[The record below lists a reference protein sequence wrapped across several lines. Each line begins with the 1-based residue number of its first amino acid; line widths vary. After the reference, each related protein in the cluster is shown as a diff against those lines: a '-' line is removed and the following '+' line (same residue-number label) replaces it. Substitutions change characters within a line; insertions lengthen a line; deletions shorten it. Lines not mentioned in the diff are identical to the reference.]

1 MAEPKKTVFALFFGN
16 RAFMP
21 DEVIDEARPQL
32 EEAVRK
38 AGCEYIEMD
47 PSLTSHGAC
56 ETVKE
61 GKIYAE
67 FLKQNEGRYDGVIA
81 CLANFSDESAA
92 VAALKDCGVPVL
104 IQACPDEIGRMD
116 FAGRRDAFCG
126 KLAITDLLAQY
137 GVKFSLTKSHVV
149 ALDSEEFQ
157 KELRK
162 FAAACR
168 VVKGLK
174 NLTILAVGART
185 TAFKTMR
192 FDELTAQ
199 KYGINVETIDLS
211 DFFLRMK
218 DVDPDSPVFKEKLES
233 YLAYAD
239 FSKVPKA
246 ALENIVRAGIAA
258 DELAQEYGTDCM
270 TIRCWD
276 EFQREMQISVCSVI
290 GELNDRGIVTACEL
304 DLSNA
309 ICMKALACASQEPAM
324 CLDFNNNYGTD
335 PNKCIL
341 FHCGPICNT
350 YMNGKGEIIEH
361 KMFKKTMG
369 DDVAW
374 GVDQGRIRAMPFTFA
389 SAKTD
394 DGRIQA
400 YVGKGRFTED
410 PIEDGFFGTGG
421 VAEIRGLQKKMRI
434 IAREGFRH
442 HVSVTEGHYRGG
454 VLEAFRNYIGFDIVK
469 L

>member
-1 MAEPKKTVFALFFGN
+1 MQEKKTVFALFFGN

-32 EEAVRK
+32 EKAVK
-38 AGCEYIEMD
+38 DAGCDYIEMD

-56 ETVKE
+56 ETVAE
-61 GKIYAE
+61 GRIYAD
-67 FLKQNEGRYDGVIA
+67 FLKENEGCYDGVIA

-104 IQACPDEIGRMD
+104 IQACPDEIGKMD

-149 ALDSEEFQ
+149 SLESEEFQ

-162 FAAACR
+162 FAGVCR

-174 NLTILAVGART
+174 NLTIVAVGART

-199 KYGINVETIDLS
+199 KYGINIETVDLS

-218 DVDPDSPVFKEKLES
+218 AVDPESQAFRDKLEA

-239 FSKVPKA
+239 FEKVPKQ

-258 DELAQEYGTDCM
+258 DELAKQFDTDCM

-276 EFQREMQISVCSVI
+276 EFQREMQISVCGVI

-309 ICMKALACASQEPAM
+309 ICMKALSCASEAPSM
-324 CLDFNNNYGTD
+324 CLDFNNNYGED

-350 YMNGKGEIIEH
+350 YMTQKGEIIEH

-369 DDVAW
+369 DDVSW
-374 GVDQGRIRAMPFTFA
+374 GVDQGRIRAMPFTFS
-389 SAKTD
+389 SAKTE
-394 DGRIQA
+394 DGRIYA
-400 YVGKGRFTED
+400 YVGKGRFTDD

-421 VAEIRGLQKKMRI
+421 VAEIPKLQKKMRI

-442 HVSVTEGHYRGG
+442 HVSVTEGSCKGA
-454 VLEAFRNYIGFDIVK
+454 VLEAFRNYIGFDIVR

>member
-1 MAEPKKTVFALFFGN
+1 M
-16 RAFMP
+16 
-21 DEVIDEARPQL
+21 
-32 EEAVRK
+32 
-38 AGCEYIEMD
+38 
-47 PSLTSHGAC
+47 
-56 ETVKE
+56 
-61 GKIYAE
+61 
-67 FLKQNEGRYDGVIA
+67 
-81 CLANFSDESAA
+81 
-92 VAALKDCGVPVL
+92 
-104 IQACPDEIGRMD
+104 
-116 FAGRRDAFCG
+116 
-126 KLAITDLLAQY
+126 
-137 GVKFSLTKSHVV
+137 TKSHVV

-157 KELRK
+157 KELQK

-192 FDELTAQ
+192 FDEITAQ

-218 DVDPDSPVFKEKLES
+218 DVDPESPIFKEKLKS

-276 EFQREMQISVCSVI
+276 EFQREMQISVCSMI

-350 YMNGKGEIIEH
+350 YMDGKGEIIEH

-374 GVDQGRIRAMPFTFA
+374 GVDQGHIRAMPFTFA

-400 YVGKGRFTED
+400 YVGKGQFTDD